1 MRNSNESHW
10 NRARARKGVL
20 LEGEIKVKW
29 VLGGSPHPGSGLGSL
44 QKAVSLRSKASSG
57 RSSRSSLPPSSAL
70 C

>member
-29 VLGGSPHPGSGLGSL
+29 ELGGSPHPGSGLGS
-44 QKAVSLRSKASSG
+44 SRSKAGSG
-57 RSSRSSLPPSSAL
+57 RSSCSDLPPSSAL

>member
-1 MRNSNESHW
+1 M
-10 NRARARKGVL
+10 L

-44 QKAVSLRSKASSG
+44 QKAVSSRSKADSG
-57 RSSRSSLPPSSAL
+57 RSSCSDLPPSSAL